1 MNETWVLYDRMLID
15 DELYQ
20 VWKNFA
26 SGVRIFVLSDSC
38 HSGTVLR
45 EQMYR
50 EWANTK
56 SSVRQFRGASATPRF
71 KAIPKDVER
80 AAYATNKQLYLTR
93 QWAASGKRGD
103 VDASV
108 LLISGCLDN
117 QLSQDGDVNGLFTEK
132 VLKVWNNGRF
142 SGDYPSFHQQIVNLM
157 PGNQTPNYYKV
168 GAANAAF
175 ESQKPFTTE
184 TAGAQVT
191 NATGPTIQCTS
202 INTTPDD
209 PPPVFQVD
217 ASPNAYYILEV
228 ANQAELL
235 NTGANYS
242 QRNDSNFWGSW
253 MEDGGHHIPA
263 S

>member
-1 MNETWVLYDRMLID
+1 
-15 DELYQ
+15 
-20 VWKNFA
+20 
-26 SGVRIFVLSDSC
+26 
-38 HSGTVLR
+38 
-45 EQMYR
+45 MYR

-142 SGDYPSFHQQIVNLM
+142 SGDYPSEY
-157 PGNQTPNYYKV
+157 G
-168 GAANAAF
+168 
-175 ESQKPFTTE
+175 S
-184 TAGAQVT
+184 
-191 NATGPTIQCTS
+191 
-202 INTTPDD
+202 
-209 PPPVFQVD
+209 
-217 ASPNAYYILEV
+217 
-228 ANQAELL
+228 EL
-235 NTGANYS
+235 
-242 QRNDSNFWGSW
+242 Q
-253 MEDGGHHIPA
+253 PA
-263 S
+263 